1 MATISKIAAELR
13 KYALALPEAWE
24 DFPWEHQVCKV
35 RKKIFLFC
43 DSDGNKQLRVTVK
56 LPESGMD
63 VLEMPN
69 AEMTGYGL
77 GKAGWVS
84 IRFAPKDKPNL
95 ETLKAWTLESYR
107 AVAPKTLAKKVQ
119 A

>member
-1 MATISKIAAELR
+1 MATISKIAADLR

-35 RKKIFLFC
+35 KKKIFLFC
-43 DSDGNKQLRVTVK
+43 DNKGNKELRITVK
-56 LPESGMD
+56 LPQSGME
-63 VLEMPN
+63 VLELPN

-84 IRFAPKDKPNL
+84 IWYEPKDKVSL
-95 ETLKAWTLESYR
+95 ETLKAWTLESYK
-107 AVAPKTLAKKVQ
+107 AVAPKTLAKKV
-119 A
+119 